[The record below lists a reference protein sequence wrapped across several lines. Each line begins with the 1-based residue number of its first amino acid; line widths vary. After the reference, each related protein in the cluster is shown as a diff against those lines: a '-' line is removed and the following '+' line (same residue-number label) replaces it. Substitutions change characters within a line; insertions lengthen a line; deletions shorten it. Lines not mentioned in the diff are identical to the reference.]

1 MGSALS
7 YWIIEDSYTANQVF
21 ISNITWKSSIL
32 VLIKLLEYLK
42 LHVPGNISVFINIY
56 YLLCAGK
63 SDE

>member
-7 YWIIEDSYTANQVF
+7 YWIIEDSYKANQVF

-42 LHVPGNISVFINIY
+42 LYVPGNISVFINIY